1 MIFPSLRV
9 VNVMAAIIS
18 MTDALSTGLM
28 AASESR
34 SIKALNSNR
43 IDLML
48 MGIQLVALC
57 REFGELII

>member
-1 MIFPSLRV
+1 
-9 VNVMAAIIS
+9 MAAIIS